1 MSSQAFLRSMFASEE
16 ESESE
21 SLLESE
27 SLDEL
32 SFFFFFFFDT
42 FFCFLA
48 FFAFFFLS
56 SSLSESSLSSFLD
69 FFSAFFFLTLS
80 LSESSLSSFLDFFF
94 AFFFFSASLSESS
107 SLSARLLFFFFFFSV
122 SLSESSDSFL
132 FFTFL
137 GLAITLLLLLF
148 LFLFVKAGQQL
159 HSVLGGLVQ
168 LLKALLDL
176 VLHPLPLFIELL
188 RNLGRLL
195 LDCHIVRETLAQRR
209 LFARGGTLRPA
220 RLGSRPESFQRLQ
233 SQPFH
238 LIHGFLFAGLPPL
251 FLFRLRILGLGASPL
266 LHLSNLL
273 LKLFPLALD
282 LQPLLLHQVGDA
294 GLLFLHGGLQL
305 TQGWR
310 RNWFN

>member
-69 FFSAFFFLTLS
+69 FF
-80 LSESSLSSFLDFFF
+80 F

-107 SLSARLLFFFFFFSV
+107 SLSALLLFTLAV
-122 SLSESSDSFL
+122 RVVRFL
-132 FFTFL
+132 ALLRFLLFMFLLFTFL
-137 GLAITLLLLLF
+137 GLTITLLLLLF

-159 HSVLGGLVQ
+159 HRVLGGLIQ
-168 LLKALLDL
+168 LLKALLYL
-176 VLHPLPLFIELL
+176 VLHPFPLFIKLF
-188 RNLGRLL
+188 RNLGRLF
-195 LDCHIVRETLAQRR
+195 LDCHIVRETLAERR

-220 RLGSRPESFQRLQ
+220 RLGSRPKSFQRLQ

-251 FLFRLRILGLGASPL
+251 FLFLRVL
-266 LHLSNLL
+266 
-273 LKLFPLALD
+273 
-282 LQPLLLHQVGDA
+282 
-294 GLLFLHGGLQL
+294 
-305 TQGWR
+305 
-310 RNWFN
+310 

>member
-32 SFFFFFFFDT
+32 SFFFFF
-42 FFCFLA
+42 
-48 FFAFFFLS
+48 S
-56 SSLSESSLSSFLD
+56 S
-69 FFSAFFFLTLS
+69 S

-107 SLSARLLFFFFFFSV
+107 SLSARLLFFFFFFSL

-132 FFTFL
+132 FLTLL
-137 GLAITLLLLLF
+137 GLTITLLLLL
-148 LFLFVKAGQQL
+148 LLLLLVQTGQQL
-159 HSVLGGLVQ
+159 HGVLGSLVQ
-168 LLKALLDL
+168 LLKALLYL
-176 VLHPLPLFIELL
+176 VLHPLPLFIELF

-195 LDCHIVRETLAQRR
+195 LDCHIVREALAQRR

-220 RLGSRPESFQRLQ
+220 RLSSRPKSFQRLQ

-238 LIHGFLFAGLPPL
+238 LIHGFLFAGFPPL
-251 FLFRLRILGLGASPL
+251 FLFLRIP
-266 LHLSNLL
+266 
-273 LKLFPLALD
+273 
-282 LQPLLLHQVGDA
+282 
-294 GLLFLHGGLQL
+294 
-305 TQGWR
+305 
-310 RNWFN
+310 

>member
-21 SLLESE
+21 SLHESE

-42 FFCFLA
+42 FFCFLG
-48 FFAFFFLS
+48 FFRLFLFILIAVGIITIFLFGFLLRLFLFNIITVGIITFFLFGFLLRFFLLF
-56 SSLSESSLSSFLD
+56 SLTVGIVVTVSATSFL
-69 FFSAFFFLTLS
+69 FL
-80 LSESSLSSFLDFFF
+80 
-94 AFFFFSASLSESS
+94 
-107 SLSARLLFFFFFFSV
+107 LLFTLAVRVVRFLALLRFLLFT
-122 SLSESSDSFL
+122 FL

-137 GLAITLLLLLF
+137 GLTITLLLLLF

-159 HSVLGGLVQ
+159 HRVLGGLVQ

-176 VLHPLPLFIELL
+176 VLHPLPLFIELF

-195 LDCHIVRETLAQRR
+195 LDCHIVGETLAQRR

-220 RLGSRPESFQRLQ
+220 RLGSRPEGFQRLQ

-238 LIHGFLFAGLPPL
+238 LIHGFLFAGLPPF
-251 FLFRLRILGLGASPL
+251 FLFLRILGLGASPL
-266 LHLSNLL
+266 FHLSNLL
-273 LKLFPLALD
+273 LQLF
-282 LQPLLLHQVGDA
+282 
-294 GLLFLHGGLQL
+294 
-305 TQGWR
+305 
-310 RNWFN
+310 

>member
-32 SFFFFFFFDT
+32 SLFFFFFFDT

-69 FFSAFFFLTLS
+69 FFSTFFFLILS

-107 SLSARLLFFFFFFSV
+107 SLSARLLF
-122 SLSESSDSFL
+122 SFL

-137 GLAITLLLLLF
+137 GLTITLLLLLF

-159 HSVLGGLVQ
+159 HRVLGGLVQ

-220 RLGSRPESFQRLQ
+220 RLGSRPESFQRLE

-238 LIHGFLFAGLPPL
+238 LIHGFLFSGLPPL
-251 FLFRLRILGLGASPL
+251 FLFLRIL
-266 LHLSNLL
+266 
-273 LKLFPLALD
+273 
-282 LQPLLLHQVGDA
+282 
-294 GLLFLHGGLQL
+294 
-305 TQGWR
+305 
-310 RNWFN
+310 